1 MLGEAK
7 GLPFVFSEISIFSPF
22 HGEQNMTPD
31 RKFKMLY
38 AAAYDYLE
46 SRIGKAA
53 LEQKLD
59 HYRCY
64 KVENIYDVFWHLLNS
79 LTNKAGMRATIGDI
93 DPLDPFLFGFDPWE
107 INMNP

>member
-1 MLGEAK
+1 
-7 GLPFVFSEISIFSPF
+7 
-22 HGEQNMTPD
+22 MTSD
-31 RKFKMLY
+31 RKFKILY
-38 AAAYDYLE
+38 TAAYEYLE
-46 SRIGKAA
+46 SRIGKEA

-59 HYRCY
+59 HYRQY
-64 KVENIYDVFWHLLNS
+64 KVDNMYDVFWHLLNS